1 MLANEFVMIIY
12 EKYLNPQD
20 LQGEEIL
27 VLILN
32 FETEGKEYLMAIVHE
47 VRMFPTI
54 LSSNIKSLL
63 CNILRTWGEPLYW
76 NKNFKLVNRNFLQ
89 TLADLIPVEIFKI
102 CDIRTDFIIT

>member
-32 FETEGKEYLMAIVHE
+32 FETEGKEYLMA
-47 VRMFPTI
+47 
-54 LSSNIKSLL
+54 
-63 CNILRTWGEPLYW
+63 
-76 NKNFKLVNRNFLQ
+76 
-89 TLADLIPVEIFKI
+89 
-102 CDIRTDFIIT
+102 